1 MARVCLLCQDD
12 LETQLPKTQQEQQG
26 KVPTSRSGE
35 AGALTATSSTLP
47 EVRTGDIHFYSI
59 QYESSTL
66 YKIR

>member
-1 MARVCLLCQDD
+1 MERVHLHFQND
-12 LETQLPKTQQEQQG
+12 LEEQLPKMQQG

-47 EVRTGDIHFYSI
+47 EVRTGNIHFYSI
-59 QYESSTL
+59 QYKSSTL